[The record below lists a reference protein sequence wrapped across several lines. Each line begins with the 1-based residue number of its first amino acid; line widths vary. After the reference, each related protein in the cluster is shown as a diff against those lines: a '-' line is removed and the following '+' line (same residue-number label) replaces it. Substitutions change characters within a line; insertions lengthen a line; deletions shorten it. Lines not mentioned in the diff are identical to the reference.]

1 MQKGKYIGRR
11 ARNIRSG
18 TLCFICSCKLSVCM
32 VLCQRNDGA
41 RGKAGIH
48 NRERERERERLR

>member
-1 MQKGKYIGRR
+1 MQQGKYIGRR

-48 NRERERERERLR
+48 NRERERD